1 MFREI
6 IAAGVFAKV
15 DIRLT
20 EFSRFGRQRN
30 NRSAD
35 YGKIAVVI
43 RIVRDDHDYEVG
55 INLRYNLL
63 HMVVTNFK
71 VPLGLIKIYM
81 ALSYPV
87 DLAKSKDFQAFLSRK
102 IQVSSARGAVNERVE
117 IERG

>member
-1 MFREI
+1 MFYIPLVLFVIALGYDSRIVIFREI

-43 RIVRDDHDYEVG
+43 RIVRDDFA
-55 INLRYNLL
+55 R
-63 HMVVTNFK
+63 
-71 VPLGLIKIYM
+71 
-81 ALSYPV
+81 
-87 DLAKSKDFQAFLSRK
+87 SR
-102 IQVSSARGAVNERVE
+102 VNP
-117 IERG
+117 I